1 MTGLVWF
8 LIILAI
14 VLAIWVVGMFNR
26 LVVLKN
32 RVAEADSDVDVQLKR
47 RHNLIP
53 NIVNTVKG
61 YATHESEVFE
71 RVTQARSAAVGAAS
85 GNMQNKAQ
93 AENALTSTLRSL
105 FAVAENYPQL
115 RANENFLA
123 LQEELSDTE
132 NKIMSAR
139 RFYNTNV
146 KDFNTRQ
153 EVFPSSL
160 IAKLFNFKKSE
171 LFELTDIAERE
182 VPHVDFSEPQS
193 Q

>member
-105 FAVAENYPQL
+105 F
-115 RANENFLA
+115 
-123 LQEELSDTE
+123 
-132 NKIMSAR
+132 
-139 RFYNTNV
+139 
-146 KDFNTRQ
+146 
-153 EVFPSSL
+153 
-160 IAKLFNFKKSE
+160 
-171 LFELTDIAERE
+171 
-182 VPHVDFSEPQS
+182 
-193 Q
+193 